1 MMPIPQSP
9 THALSRPSLRPNPS
23 PGFRSGSPA
32 SGVDHVGQLVSR
44 ASNADRTAIEDLV
57 QFSLGGSGQETAKA
71 ATQALLALYG
81 DSNVNL
87 RVRESIGAAVYA
99 CFLRLERADQ
109 QKPSVR
115 WHPAPKTDGE
125 STAHRGPAHMPTE
138 TLYLAGCDA
147 TDTSTRSAIERQLQ
161 ARCFPSAIQGRV
173 GEPDL
178 LAFNRLVRSEE
189 LSGASAGFQ
198 ALPVHRT
205 HPETQAA
212 NFGNQVQELD
222 AFAMRQKK
230 PVAAYLNTGNHWVA
244 LILDS
249 TKEHKRYLI
258 IDSHWQTRKP
268 EACAALQALKKVVPA
283 HSKIFLAGGDLQTN
297 TPNAC
302 GPLAF
307 QAVSDL
313 NDYLAQN
320 ANANFEALAT
330 ATGQKISAWEKLSVE
345 LQIAQVTVNRAR
357 LLAALGAQPQPLT
370 SPTATRIWG
379 GRHPRAAGVEPS
391 RALRERG
398 VKDLRA
404 ELLTL
409 ALHHARRLNAAHAQ
423 RIEKELQARNL
434 QERQSVHKPSGDGAT
449 FHVPG
454 NSRGRVIRP

>member
-1 MMPIPQSP
+1 M
-9 THALSRPSLRPNPS
+9 
-23 PGFRSGSPA
+23 
-32 SGVDHVGQLVSR
+32 
-44 ASNADRTAIEDLV
+44 
-57 QFSLGGSGQETAKA
+57 
-71 ATQALLALYG
+71 
-81 DSNVNL
+81 
-87 RVRESIGAAVYA
+87 
-99 CFLRLERADQ
+99 
-109 QKPSVR
+109 
-115 WHPAPKTDGE
+115 
-125 STAHRGPAHMPTE
+125 
-138 TLYLAGCDA
+138 
-147 TDTSTRSAIERQLQ
+147 
-161 ARCFPSAIQGRV
+161 
-173 GEPDL
+173 
-178 LAFNRLVRSEE
+178 
-189 LSGASAGFQ
+189 
-198 ALPVHRT
+198 
-205 HPETQAA
+205 
-212 NFGNQVQELD
+212 
-222 AFAMRQKK
+222 
-230 PVAAYLNTGNHWVA
+230 
-244 LILDS
+244 
-249 TKEHKRYLI
+249 
-258 IDSHWQTRKP
+258 
-268 EACAALQALKKVVPA
+268 QALKKVVPA

-320 ANANFEALAT
+320 ANANVEALAT
-330 ATGQKISAWEKLSVE
+330 ATGQQISAWEKLSVE

>member
-1 MMPIPQSP
+1 
-9 THALSRPSLRPNPS
+9 
-23 PGFRSGSPA
+23 
-32 SGVDHVGQLVSR
+32 
-44 ASNADRTAIEDLV
+44 
-57 QFSLGGSGQETAKA
+57 
-71 ATQALLALYG
+71 
-81 DSNVNL
+81 
-87 RVRESIGAAVYA
+87 
-99 CFLRLERADQ
+99 
-109 QKPSVR
+109 
-115 WHPAPKTDGE
+115 
-125 STAHRGPAHMPTE
+125 
-138 TLYLAGCDA
+138 
-147 TDTSTRSAIERQLQ
+147 
-161 ARCFPSAIQGRV
+161 
-173 GEPDL
+173 
-178 LAFNRLVRSEE
+178 
-189 LSGASAGFQ
+189 
-198 ALPVHRT
+198 
-205 HPETQAA
+205 
-212 NFGNQVQELD
+212 
-222 AFAMRQKK
+222 
-230 PVAAYLNTGNHWVA
+230 
-244 LILDS
+244 
-249 TKEHKRYLI
+249 
-258 IDSHWQTRKP
+258 
-268 EACAALQALKKVVPA
+268 LQALKKVVPA

-320 ANANFEALAT
+320 ANANVEALAT
-330 ATGQKISAWEKLSVE
+330 ATGQQISAWEKLSVE

-357 LLAALGAQPQPLT
+357 LLAALGAQPQPLA

-434 QERQSVHKPSGDGAT
+434 QERQSVHKPSGDGTT